1 MAKKWYVKELSKL
14 TGVSVRTLHHYDN
27 VNLLKPSERLE
38 NGYRKYSEE
47 DLLKLQQII
56 ALKSFGFKLM
66 HIRNILLKNISLID
80 NLKNQT
86 IFLKGKAKSLYT
98 TSKDDRLVMHF
109 SDDTSA
115 FDGKKKEALLGKGAV
130 NNQFNAFIMDH
141 LQNNGIET
149 HHIEVLNNN
158 DSLVWN
164 LNMFPVECVIRN
176 RASGSICRRL
186 GTEDGLILES
196 PLFEFFLKDDDLGD
210 PLINDEH
217 IISFGWATK
226 DQIDEMKKLT
236 YKVNSVLKELFINS
250 GLILVDFKVEFGV
263 NGNGTILLADEFT
276 PDGCRLWDS
285 ETLKK
290 MDKDRFRQG
299 LGDVV
304 ESYHQVA
311 DRLGMNIIVD

>member
-1 MAKKWYVKELSKL
+1 MEKIKEI
-14 TGVSVRTLHHYDN
+14 T
-27 VNLLKPSERLE
+27 
-38 NGYRKYSEE
+38 
-47 DLLKLQQII
+47 
-56 ALKSFGFKLM
+56 
-66 HIRNILLKNISLID
+66 
-80 NLKNQT
+80 
-86 IFLKGKAKSLYT
+86 KGKAKSLFT
-98 TSKDDRLVMHF
+98 TSNDNQLVMHF
-109 SDDTSA
+109 IDDTSA
-115 FDGKKKEALLGKGAV
+115 FDGKKKEALLGKGTV

-141 LQNNGIET
+141 LEKSGVET

-158 DSLVWN
+158 DSLVHK
-164 LNMFPVECVIRN
+164 LDMFPIECVIRN

-186 GTEDGLILES
+186 GTEDGLILEN

-217 IISFGWATK
+217 IISFGWANK
-226 DQIDEMKKLT
+226 EQILQMKELT
-236 YKVNSVLKELFINS
+236 YKVNTILKELFINS
-250 GLILVDFKVEFGV
+250 KLILVDFKVEFGV
-263 NGNGTILLADEFT
+263 SAEGKILLADEFT

-299 LGDVV
+299 LGGVV

>member
-1 MAKKWYVKELSKL
+1 MDKI
-14 TGVSVRTLHHYDN
+14 
-27 VNLLKPSERLE
+27 
-38 NGYRKYSEE
+38 EE
-47 DLLKLQQII
+47 I
-56 ALKSFGFKLM
+56 
-66 HIRNILLKNISLID
+66 
-80 NLKNQT
+80 T
-86 IFLKGKAKSLYT
+86 KGKAKSLYT
-98 TSKDDRLVMHF
+98 TSSDDKLIMHF

-130 NNQFNAFIMDH
+130 NNQFNAFIMEH
-141 LQNNGIET
+141 LQDNGIET
-149 HHIEVLNNN
+149 HHIEVINKN
-158 DSLVWN
+158 DSLVKK
-164 LNMFPVECVIRN
+164 LTMFPIECVVRN

-186 GTEDGLILES
+186 GTEDGLILKS

-226 DQIDEMKKLT
+226 NQIDEMKKLT

-263 NGNGTILLADEFT
+263 NSNGTILLADEFT

>member
-1 MAKKWYVKELSKL
+1 MEKIKEI
-14 TGVSVRTLHHYDN
+14 T
-27 VNLLKPSERLE
+27 
-38 NGYRKYSEE
+38 
-47 DLLKLQQII
+47 
-56 ALKSFGFKLM
+56 
-66 HIRNILLKNISLID
+66 
-80 NLKNQT
+80 
-86 IFLKGKAKSLYT
+86 KGKAKSLFT
-98 TSKDDRLVMHF
+98 TSNDYQLVMHF

-130 NNQFNAFIMDH
+130 NNQFNAFIMEH
-141 LQNNGIET
+141 LEKNGVET
-149 HHIEVLNNN
+149 HHIQVLNNN
-158 DSLVWN
+158 DSLVYK
-164 LNMFPVECVIRN
+164 LDMFPIECVIRN

-217 IISFGWATK
+217 IISFGWANK
-226 DQIDEMKKLT
+226 DQIEKMKELT
-236 YKVNSVLKELFINS
+236 YKVNTVLKELFINS
-250 GLILVDFKVEFGV
+250 NLILVDFKVEFGV
-263 NGNGTILLADEFT
+263 CSQGKILLADEFT

-285 ETLKK
+285 KTLKK

>member
-1 MAKKWYVKELSKL
+1 MKKINEI
-14 TGVSVRTLHHYDN
+14 T
-27 VNLLKPSERLE
+27 
-38 NGYRKYSEE
+38 
-47 DLLKLQQII
+47 
-56 ALKSFGFKLM
+56 
-66 HIRNILLKNISLID
+66 
-80 NLKNQT
+80 
-86 IFLKGKAKSLYT
+86 KGKAKSMFT
-98 TSKDDRLVMHF
+98 TDNEDHLVMHF

-141 LQNNGIET
+141 LKNNGLDT
-149 HHIEVLNNN
+149 HLIEVIDST
-158 DSLVWN
+158 DSLVYK
-164 LNMFPVECVIRN
+164 LDMFPIECVIRN

-217 IISFGWATK
+217 ILSFGWATR
-226 DQIDEMKKLT
+226 DQIDEMKLLT
-236 YKVNSVLKELFINS
+236 YKVNTILSKLFIDS

-263 NGNGTILLADEFT
+263 SGNKILLADEFT

-285 ETLKK
+285 VTLKK

-311 DRLGMNIIVD
+311 DRLGMNIKLD

>member
-1 MAKKWYVKELSKL
+1 MEKIKEI
-14 TGVSVRTLHHYDN
+14 T
-27 VNLLKPSERLE
+27 
-38 NGYRKYSEE
+38 
-47 DLLKLQQII
+47 
-56 ALKSFGFKLM
+56 
-66 HIRNILLKNISLID
+66 
-80 NLKNQT
+80 
-86 IFLKGKAKSLYT
+86 KGKAKSLFT
-98 TSKDDRLVMHF
+98 TSNDNQLVMHF

-141 LQNNGIET
+141 LEKNGVET

-158 DSLVWN
+158 DSLVHK
-164 LNMFPVECVIRN
+164 LDMFPIECVIRN

-186 GTEDGLILES
+186 GTEDGLILEN

-217 IISFGWATK
+217 IISFGWANK
-226 DQIDEMKKLT
+226 DQIEKMKELT
-236 YKVNSVLKELFINS
+236 YKVNTVLKELFINS
-250 GLILVDFKVEFGV
+250 NLILVDFKVEFGV
-263 NGNGTILLADEFT
+263 CSQGKILLADEFT

-311 DRLGMNIIVD
+311 DRLGINIIVD

>member
-1 MAKKWYVKELSKL
+1 MDKIKEI
-14 TGVSVRTLHHYDN
+14 T
-27 VNLLKPSERLE
+27 
-38 NGYRKYSEE
+38 
-47 DLLKLQQII
+47 
-56 ALKSFGFKLM
+56 
-66 HIRNILLKNISLID
+66 
-80 NLKNQT
+80 
-86 IFLKGKAKSLYT
+86 KGKAKSLYT

-141 LQNNGIET
+141 LQNNVIET

-164 LNMFPVECVIRN
+164 LNMFPIECVIRN

>member
-1 MAKKWYVKELSKL
+1 MDKIKEI
-14 TGVSVRTLHHYDN
+14 T
-27 VNLLKPSERLE
+27 
-38 NGYRKYSEE
+38 
-47 DLLKLQQII
+47 
-56 ALKSFGFKLM
+56 
-66 HIRNILLKNISLID
+66 
-80 NLKNQT
+80 
-86 IFLKGKAKSLYT
+86 KGKAKSLYT

-130 NNQFNAFIMDH
+130 NNKFNAFIMDH

-164 LNMFPVECVIRN
+164 LNMFPIECVIRN

-226 DQIDEMKKLT
+226 NQIDEMKKLT

>member
-1 MAKKWYVKELSKL
+1 MEKIKEL
-14 TGVSVRTLHHYDN
+14 T
-27 VNLLKPSERLE
+27 
-38 NGYRKYSEE
+38 
-47 DLLKLQQII
+47 
-56 ALKSFGFKLM
+56 
-66 HIRNILLKNISLID
+66 
-80 NLKNQT
+80 
-86 IFLKGKAKSLYT
+86 KGKAKSLFT
-98 TSKDDRLVMHF
+98 TSDDNRLIMHF

-141 LQNNGIET
+141 LQNNGVET

-164 LNMFPVECVIRN
+164 LNMFPIECVIRN
-176 RASGSICRRL
+176 RASGSKCRRL

-196 PLFEFFLKDDDLGD
+196 PLFEFFLKDDELGD

-226 DQIDEMKKLT
+226 DQIDEMKILT
-236 YKVNSVLKELFINS
+236 YKVNTVLKELFINS

-263 NGNGTILLADEFT
+263 NSNETILLADEFT

>member
-1 MAKKWYVKELSKL
+1 MEKIKEI
-14 TGVSVRTLHHYDN
+14 T
-27 VNLLKPSERLE
+27 
-38 NGYRKYSEE
+38 
-47 DLLKLQQII
+47 
-56 ALKSFGFKLM
+56 
-66 HIRNILLKNISLID
+66 
-80 NLKNQT
+80 
-86 IFLKGKAKSLYT
+86 KGKAKSLFT
-98 TSKDDRLVMHF
+98 TSDDNQLVMHF

-115 FDGKKKEALLGKGAV
+115 FDGKKKEALLGKGTV

-141 LQNNGIET
+141 LEKNGVET

-158 DSLVWN
+158 DSLVHK
-164 LNMFPVECVIRN
+164 LDMFPIECVIRN

-186 GTEDGLILES
+186 GTEDGLILEN

-217 IISFGWATK
+217 IISFGWAK
-226 DQIDEMKKLT
+226 KEQIIQMKELT
-236 YKVNSVLKELFINS
+236 YKVNTILRELFINS
-250 GLILVDFKVEFGV
+250 NLILVDFKVEFGV
-263 NGNGTILLADEFT
+263 SAEGKILLADEFT

-290 MDKDRFRQG
+290 MDKDRFREG

>member
-1 MAKKWYVKELSKL
+1 MKKINEI
-14 TGVSVRTLHHYDN
+14 T
-27 VNLLKPSERLE
+27 
-38 NGYRKYSEE
+38 
-47 DLLKLQQII
+47 
-56 ALKSFGFKLM
+56 
-66 HIRNILLKNISLID
+66 
-80 NLKNQT
+80 
-86 IFLKGKAKSLYT
+86 KGKAKSMFT
-98 TSKDDRLVMHF
+98 TENDDHLIMHF

-141 LQNNGIET
+141 LKENGVET
-149 HHIEVLNNN
+149 HLIEVIDST
-158 DSLVWN
+158 DSLVYK
-164 LNMFPVECVIRN
+164 LDMFPIECVIRN

-186 GTEDGLILES
+186 GTEDGLILEN

-217 IISFGWATK
+217 IISFGWANK
-226 DQIDEMKKLT
+226 DQIEKMKELT
-236 YKVNSVLKELFINS
+236 YKVNTVLKELFINS
-250 GLILVDFKVEFGV
+250 NLILVDFKVEFGV
-263 NGNGTILLADEFT
+263 CSQGKILLADEFT